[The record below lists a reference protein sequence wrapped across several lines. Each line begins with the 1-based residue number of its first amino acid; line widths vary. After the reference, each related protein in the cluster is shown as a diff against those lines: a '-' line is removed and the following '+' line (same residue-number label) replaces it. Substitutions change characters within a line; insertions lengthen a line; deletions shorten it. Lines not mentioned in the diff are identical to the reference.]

1 MDTDE
6 FPRHGTL
13 VETLARLKPAF
24 IKDGTGSVTA
34 GNASG
39 INDGAAA
46 VVVASKQA
54 ASELLVKGGSSS
66 APLARI
72 VSWAQA
78 GVDPSVMG
86 LGPIPAIRSA
96 VSYTLSE
103 YNLHYLPC
111 FSTYNK
117 QISLV
122 QKYRITYHSV
132 LGTLCLKYRPHL
144 RQRSSG
150 VTYILIHVIRR
161 LYLHL
166 VYVA

>member
-6 FPRHGTL
+6 FPRHGTS

-54 ASELLVKGGSSS
+54 ASELLGKGGSSS

-72 VSWAQA
+72 VSWSQA

-86 LGPIPAIRSA
+86 LGPIPAVRSA
-96 VSYTLSE
+96 VSYT
-103 YNLHYLPC
+103 
-111 FSTYNK
+111 
-117 QISLV
+117 
-122 QKYRITYHSV
+122 V
-132 LGTLCLKYRPHL
+132 LK
-144 RQRSSG
+144 
-150 VTYILIHVIRR
+150 V
-161 LYLHL
+161 
-166 VYVA
+166 

>member
-6 FPRHGTL
+6 FPRHGTS

-46 VVVASKQA
+46 VVVASKPA
-54 ASELLVKGGSSS
+54 ASELLGKGGSSG

-72 VSWAQA
+72 VSWSQA

-86 LGPIPAIRSA
+86 LGPIPAVRSA
-96 VSYTLSE
+96 VSYT
-103 YNLHYLPC
+103 
-111 FSTYNK
+111 
-117 QISLV
+117 
-122 QKYRITYHSV
+122 V
-132 LGTLCLKYRPHL
+132 LK
-144 RQRSSG
+144 
-150 VTYILIHVIRR
+150 V
-161 LYLHL
+161 
-166 VYVA
+166 